1 MASILSTTSSAINVG
16 CYALLNDDYVAA
28 KVPNLRWVLA
38 SHAPTRSTIADVNQW
53 VGCSSPLPTVGVK
66 PHSQFNHQ
74 SATEA
79 LKQQVTTF
87 GAIRTSATIKT
98 SKCSYKVALKHA
110 ALCKTLTAAFATNH
124 AQGREWLSLDTNQSS
139 DWVPTTES
147 PMDALEAEDTT
158 TTSLKE
164 IYSKLTHS
172 QTQIAELLLDGKTQ
186 SEIATILGIAQSN
199 VCRSIKRMQGALTS
213 KR

>member
-1 MASILSTTSSAINVG
+1 MASILSITSTSINVG

-53 VGCSSPLPTVGVK
+53 VGCSSLLPTEGVK
-66 PHSQFNHQ
+66 PQTRFNHS

-79 LKQQVTTF
+79 LKQQIKSF
-87 GAIRTSATIKT
+87 GAIRTSSTIKT

-110 ALCKTLTAAFATNH
+110 ALNKTLTAAFATNH

-139 DWVPTTES
+139 DWIPTTES
-147 PMDALEAEDTT
+147 PMDALESEDYTT
-158 TTSLKE
+158 ITLKE
-164 IYSKLTHS
+164 IYAKLTPN
-172 QTQIAELLLDGKTQ
+172 QTLVAELLLDGK
-186 SEIATILGIAQSN
+186 SHEEIGVILGISQQS
-199 VCRSIKRMQGALTS
+199 VTDRVIRMRNRLS
-213 KR
+213 